1 MQNRVFNR
9 PDPAG
14 TLSISEDVIATIAA
28 NTTTEIE
35 GVPAL
40 ANFYSNVVS
49 SWFWKKQ
56 SSRPIIINL
65 NDDVATIDIHVSL
78 RSGVRI
84 PDVAQNIQRS
94 VKDAVQNMTGI
105 AVTKVNVYVSGIVF
119 DTPSAPVAAES

>member
-1 MQNRVFNR
+1 MQNREFNR

-35 GVPAL
+35 GVAAL

-119 DTPSAPVAAES
+119 GTPSAPVAAES

>member
-1 MQNRVFNR
+1 M
-9 PDPAG
+9 A
-14 TLSISEDVIATIAA
+14 
-28 NTTTEIE
+28 
-35 GVPAL
+35 AL

>member
-1 MQNRVFNR
+1 MQNREFNR

-35 GVPAL
+35 GVAAL

-56 SSRPIIINL
+56 SPRPIIINL

>member
-1 MQNRVFNR
+1 MQNREFNR

-35 GVPAL
+35 GVAAL

-78 RSGVRI
+78 RSGVRTW
-84 PDVAQNIQRS
+84 PRTS
-94 VKDAVQNMTGI
+94 
-105 AVTKVNVYVSGIVF
+105 
-119 DTPSAPVAAES
+119 SAR

>member
-1 MQNRVFNR
+1 MQNREFNR

-35 GVPAL
+35 GVAAL

-105 AVTKVNVYVSGIVF
+105 AVTKVNVYVPGIVF

>member
-1 MQNRVFNR
+1 MQNREFNR

-35 GVPAL
+35 GVAAL

-65 NDDVATIDIHVSL
+65 TDDVAAIDIHVSL
-78 RSGVRI
+78 YSGVRI

-94 VKDAVQNMTGI
+94 VKEAVQSMTGI
-105 AVTKVNVYVSGIVF
+105 AVTKVNVYVSGVVF
-119 DTPSAPVAAES
+119 DTPASPHLQES

>member
-1 MQNRVFNR
+1 MQNREFNR

-35 GVPAL
+35 GVAAL

-49 SWFWKKQ
+49 SWSWKKQ

>member
-1 MQNRVFNR
+1 MQNREFNR

-35 GVPAL
+35 GVAAL

-119 DTPSAPVAAES
+119 YTPSAPVAAES

>member
-1 MQNRVFNR
+1 MQNREFNR

-35 GVPAL
+35 GVAAL